1 MILEARPIRHRIN
14 FENVL
19 YFGWPNQPSSG
30 TMRIYIGHGHVFK
43 YSEKDTCVIT
53 EIRKVK
59 MIDNV
64 KTNNKIVISY

>member
-19 YFGWPNQPSSG
+19 YFGWPNQPPSG
-30 TMRIYIGHGHVFK
+30 TMRIYIGHVFK
-43 YSEKDTCVIT
+43 DSERDTCVIT

-64 KTNNKIVISY
+64 KNKNKYKIVISY

>member
-1 MILEARPIRHRIN
+1 MILKARPIRHRIN

-30 TMRIYIGHGHVFK
+30 TMRIYIGHVFK
-43 YSEKDTCVIT
+43 YGERDTCVIT
-53 EIRKVK
+53 EKRKVK

-64 KTNNKIVISY
+64 KNNDKIVISY